1 MALRSENFLLRRYI
15 EKAMVD
21 LPALPGVVLQV
32 VQATENENVSTAEI
46 EKHLSL
52 DTAITTK
59 LLKVVNS
66 AYFGLPRQI
75 VNVNQTI
82 AILGLHQVRN
92 LVLSI
97 GVLNIL
103 TSSSPRV
110 IETQKA
116 YWQNSFAAAAAA
128 ESIARKRNME
138 RKDVET
144 AFVSGLLRDVGRLF
158 LFTLFTLPYQEVLT
172 ASLKNEEPISETE
185 TRILGFTHA
194 ELGATLAE
202 KWNFPTVLVEAIRD
216 HDVLPE
222 GNVGLATACVHIAD
236 NLACELSD
244 PSFVGIKAEINSRA
258 LKALNL
264 TPEDLVALREQTVEQ
279 VAKAKELVGLL

>member
-116 YWQNSFAAAAAA
+116 YWQNSFAAASAA

-138 RKDVET
+138 RKDIET
-144 AFVSGLLRDVGRLF
+144 VFVSGLLRDVGRLF

-172 ASLKNEEPISETE
+172 ASIKNEEPISETE

-202 KWNFPTVLVEAIRD
+202 KWNFPGVLVDAIRD

-222 GNVGLATACVHIAD
+222 NNISPTAACVHIAD
-236 NLACELSD
+236 HLASELSD
-244 PSFVGIKAEINSRA
+244 PAFVGVKAEIDPRA
-258 LKALNL
+258 LKVLNFTESDL
-264 TPEDLVALREQTVEQ
+264 TALREQTVEQ
-279 VAKAKELVGLL
+279 VTKAKELVGLL

>member
-1 MALRSENFLLRRYI
+1 
-15 EKAMVD
+15 MVD

-46 EKHLSL
+46 EKYLQL

-97 GVLNIL
+97 GVLNLL
-103 TSSSPRV
+103 TSSSPKV

-116 YWQNSFAAAAAA
+116 YWQSSFAAASCA
-128 ESIARKRNME
+128 ETLARKRNLD

-144 AFVSGLLRDVGRLF
+144 VFVSGLLRDVGRLF
-158 LFTLFTLPYQEVLT
+158 LLTLFTLPYQEVLN
-172 ASLKNEEPISETE
+172 ASIKNQEPVSETE

-202 KWNFPTVLVEAIRD
+202 KWNFPPTLVEAIRD
-216 HDVLPE
+216 HDQIPE
-222 GNVGLATACVHIAD
+222 GDVNLTTACIHIAD
-236 NLACELSD
+236 HLAGEIGDPAFIGVLSETD
-244 PSFVGIKAEINSRA
+244 PRA

-264 TPEDLVALREQTVEQ
+264 TEADLSDLRDQTVEQ
-279 VAKAKELVGLL
+279 VTKAKDLVGLL

>member
-116 YWQNSFAAAAAA
+116 YWQNSFAAASCA
-128 ESIARKRNME
+128 EMLAKKKSLE

-144 AFVSGLLRDVGRLF
+144 VFVSGLLRDVGRLF
-158 LFTLFTLPYQEVLT
+158 LFTLFTLPYQEVLG
-172 ASLKNEEPISETE
+172 ASIKNEEPISETE

-202 KWNFPTVLVEAIRD
+202 KWNFPQILVDAIRD
-216 HDVLPE
+216 HDRIPE
-222 GNVGLATACVHIAD
+222 GNVSPTTACIHVAD
-236 NLACELSD
+236 HLAGELSD
-244 PSFVGIKAEINSRA
+244 PAFVGVIDQIDPRA
-258 LKALNL
+258 LRLLGIA
-264 TPEDLVALREQTVEQ
+264 PADLDSLRESTVEQ